1 MSPSTTFFIP
11 PPLGQ
16 RFTIHN
22 SRFKIKPRSE
32 AGVAFFFYFIL
43 IRKTYYH

>member
-1 MSPSTTFFIP
+1 MGGDS
-11 PPLGQ
+11 Q
-16 RFTIHN
+16 FTIHN
-22 SRFKIKPRSE
+22 SKFKIKPRSE

>member
-11 PPLGQ
+11 AI
-16 RFTIHN
+16 RAEIHN
-22 SRFKIKPRSE
+22 SQFKIKLRSE

>member
-1 MSPSTTFFIP
+1 MQNAK
-11 PPLGQ
+11 L
-16 RFTIHN
+16 
-22 SRFKIKPRSE
+22 SRIKPRSE

>member
-1 MSPSTTFFIP
+1 MSPSTTFFPAIRAEI
-11 PPLGQ
+11 Q
-16 RFTIHN
+16 N
-22 SRFKIKPRSE
+22 SQFKIKPRSE